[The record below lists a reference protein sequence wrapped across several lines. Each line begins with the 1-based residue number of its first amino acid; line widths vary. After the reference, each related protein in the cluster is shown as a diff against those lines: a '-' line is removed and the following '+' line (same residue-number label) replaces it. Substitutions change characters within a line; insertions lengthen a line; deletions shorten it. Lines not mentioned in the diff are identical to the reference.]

1 MKAVLKTAPA
11 GEPIT
16 TAQVKS
22 YSFNN
27 TTKLDTMIGDLIP
40 AAVSW
45 AEDWTG
51 RRFVNQDWYIYYDL
65 PEFANKLT
73 LSTLNV
79 TAINEVVYYD
89 VDDTETEIASTK
101 FRLLEDQL
109 IFNADET
116 FNTGNWRGFDA
127 VRIDVTTGY
136 GADSDNMPEDIQSA
150 LAQLV
155 TYWATTGKMAYSKD
169 SWNMVPMSVK
179 AKLMKYQKR
188 TEWI

>member
-1 MKAVLKTAPA
+1 MKTVLKTAPA
-11 GEPIT
+11 GQPIT

-65 PEFANKLT
+65 PEFMNKMD

-79 TAINEVVYYD
+79 TAINEVVYFD
-89 VDDTETEIASTK
+89 KDNTSTEIASTK
-101 FRLLEDQL
+101 YRLLEDQI
-109 IFNADET
+109 IFDDNEF
-116 FNTGNWRGFDA
+116 FNTGDWRKFDT
-127 VRIDVTTGY
+127 VRIDVTAGY

-155 TYWATTGKMAYSKD
+155 TYWAQTGKMAYSRD
-169 SWNMVPMSVK
+169 NYNMIPISTK
-179 AKLMKYQKR
+179 GKLYKYQKR
-188 TEWI
+188 TTWI